1 MRHGAFCGCL
11 EPQGV
16 YSGQPSMKKNKLQ
29 SIIFALIL
37 APGLTGLIHAA
48 EPAAPVANAP
58 AAPETKAKTGKY
70 LFEDINGYGGSLLFL
85 YGNGSTMNDTVS
97 FGVRGFVHFGN
108 AFRLG
113 AIGTMTGRTNFSSS
127 TRETSGSVG
136 LFGEY
141 LLRFDPFIIGLGV
154 KAAGA
159 GYGTHDTT
167 TRTTGTK
174 YAYFNAM
181 PFAEL
186 EFRLLEHVSLSV
198 YGGYDYFIGNSGSP
212 NVSQAVGGLAITLAR
227 Y

>member
-1 MRHGAFCGCL
+1 
-11 EPQGV
+11 
-16 YSGQPSMKKNKLQ
+16 MKKNKLQ
-29 SIIFALIL
+29 SIILALIL

-48 EPAAPVANAP
+48 DTATATPVATAP
-58 AAPETKAKTGKY
+58 ATTETKAKTGKY
-70 LFEDINGYGGSLLFL
+70 LFEDINGYGGSLLFM
-85 YGNGSTMNDTVS
+85 YGNGGSMNDTMS

-159 GYGTHDTT
+159 GYGTHDRT
-167 TRTTGTK
+167 TRVSGTK

-186 EFRLLEHVSLSV
+186 EFRLLEHLSLSV
-198 YGGYDYFIGNSGSP
+198 YGGYDYFVGNAGSP
-212 NVSQAVGGLAITLAR
+212 NISQAVGGLAITLAR

>member
-1 MRHGAFCGCL
+1 
-11 EPQGV
+11 
-16 YSGQPSMKKNKLQ
+16 MKNSKIK
-29 SIIFALIL
+29 SIILALIL
-37 APGLTGLIHAA
+37 APGLISLIHAA
-48 EPAAPVANAP
+48 EAAPAASAPVAT
-58 AAPETKAKTGKY
+58 ETKAKTGKY
-70 LFEDINGYGGSLLFL
+70 LFEDINGYGGSLLVM
-85 YGNGSTMNDTVS
+85 YGNGSSMNDTMS

-113 AIGTMTGRTNFSSS
+113 AIGTISGRTNFTSS

-159 GYGTHDTT
+159 GYGTHDRG
-167 TRTTGTK
+167 TRTSGTK

-181 PFAEL
+181 PFAEM
-186 EFRLLEHVSLSV
+186 EFRLLEHLSLSV
-198 YGGYDYFIGNSGSP
+198 YGGYDYFVGNSGAP
-212 NVSQAVGGLAITLAR
+212 NISQAVGGLAITLAR

>member
-1 MRHGAFCGCL
+1 
-11 EPQGV
+11 
-16 YSGQPSMKKNKLQ
+16 MKKNKLTP
-29 SIIFALIL
+29 IILSLIL

-48 EPAAPVANAP
+48 EAASSAPAATAPVAT
-58 AAPETKAKTGKY
+58 ETKTKTGKY

-85 YGNGSTMNDTVS
+85 YGNGSSMNDTIS

-108 AFRLG
+108 TFRLG
-113 AIGTMTGRTNFSSS
+113 AIATMTGRTNFSSS

-167 TRTTGTK
+167 TRTSGTK

-198 YGGYDYFIGNSGSP
+198 YGGYDYFVGNSGSP
-212 NVSQAVGGLAITLAR
+212 NISQGVGGVAITLAR

>member
-1 MRHGAFCGCL
+1 
-11 EPQGV
+11 
-16 YSGQPSMKKNKLQ
+16 MKNNKLK
-29 SIIFALIL
+29 SIILTLIL
-37 APGLTGLIHAA
+37 APGLTSLIHAA
-48 EPAAPVANAP
+48 DAAVSTAP
-58 AAPETKAKTGKY
+58 AVTASATTETKAKTGKY
-70 LFEDINGYGGSLLFL
+70 LFEDINGYGGSLLFM
-85 YGNGSTMNDTVS
+85 YGNGSSMNDTMS

-159 GYGTHDTT
+159 GYGTHDRT
-167 TRTTGTK
+167 TRTSGTK

-181 PFAEL
+181 PFAEI
-186 EFRLLEHVSLSV
+186 EFRLLEHLSLGI
-198 YGGYDYFIGNSGSP
+198 YGGYDYFIGNAGSP
-212 NVSQAVGGLAITLAR
+212 NISQAVGGISITLAR

>member
-1 MRHGAFCGCL
+1 
-11 EPQGV
+11 
-16 YSGQPSMKKNKLQ
+16 MKNSKTK

-37 APGLTGLIHAA
+37 APGLTGLIHAVEA
-48 EPAAPVANAP
+48 PATALVTNAP
-58 AAPETKAKTGKY
+58 ATTETKTKTGKY
-70 LFEDINGYGGSLLFL
+70 LFEDINGYGGSLLFM
-85 YGNGSTMNDTVS
+85 YGNGGSMNDTMS

-113 AIGTMTGRTNFSSS
+113 AISTMTGRTNFSSS
-127 TRETSGSVG
+127 TREISGSVG

-159 GYGTHDTT
+159 GYGTHDRT
-167 TRTTGTK
+167 TRMSGTK

-186 EFRLLEHVSLSV
+186 EFRLFEHVSLSV
-198 YGGYDYFIGNSGSP
+198 YGGYDYFIGNAGSP
-212 NVSQAVGGLAITLAR
+212 DISQGVGGLAVTLAR

>member
-1 MRHGAFCGCL
+1 
-11 EPQGV
+11 
-16 YSGQPSMKKNKLQ
+16 MKNSKMK
-29 SIIFALIL
+29 SIILVLTL

-48 EPAAPVANAP
+48 EATATTAP
-58 AAPETKAKTGKY
+58 AIAATATPETKAKTGKY
-70 LFEDINGYGGSLLFL
+70 LFEDISGYGGSLLFM
-85 YGNGSTMNDTVS
+85 YGNGSSMNDTMS

-108 AFRLG
+108 AFRFG

-159 GYGTHDTT
+159 GYGTHDRT
-167 TRTTGTK
+167 TRMSGTK

-198 YGGYDYFIGNSGSP
+198 YGGYDYFIGNTGSP
-212 NVSQAVGGLAITLAR
+212 NISQGVGGFAVTLAR